1 MQIAFSKYN
10 ATISDNRGGWYK
22 NLSSAKVVSVP
33 VSVNSA
39 SCKSKFT
46 TRYETRSGF
55 LIPEKKALLL

>member
-1 MQIAFSKYN
+1 MTQVNKTLLFKSLPVKKKRIAFSKYN

-39 SCKSKFT
+39 SF
-46 TRYETRSGF
+46 
-55 LIPEKKALLL
+55 